1 MEKVPLAKCD
11 SCPLKTYALVPPR
24 GPAGTASI
32 VFIGEAPGHDEV
44 RLNKVFIGRS
54 GELLRRCLD
63 AYHLTDV
70 AWITNA
76 CMCYVPDVAMKEEGS
91 ACCRDRLIAEIKSK
105 SPKIVVTLGNIPT
118 HAILGGAITGIS
130 IRRGKIVESAE
141 LGTKVLPTYHPAAIL
156 RSADLYPDFT
166 ADLQKATREVTGEA
180 AAEAVQEE
188 RPAAEATMDFAKAF
202 AAAERSPYAI
212 LDLETSGFRYG
223 EDKIL
228 CVVLG
233 TIEGIFVIMQEAVYD
248 PEFAKALQA
257 CKTKWVGHGSKFDR
271 AFLKAQLGVSIEF
284 AFDTQLAGYALDERK
299 GTHDLKVI
307 CARLFDAPD
316 WEGDITKYLTK
327 PKTDS
332 YSLLPKG
339 VLYRYAAYDG
349 WYTRRLTD
357 VLAKRIGKAPAQLR
371 LVREILMPA
380 STALADIEVRGI
392 RIDLEKAEV
401 TARLWNTE
409 LVQLEGQIEKIVGY
423 RMNLASTRQVAV
435 YLFDILGLP
444 TLDGRSTDKE
454 VLARLAG
461 RFDHPVL
468 KSLVH
473 HRHLSKL
480 LGTYIEGAQQ
490 RVDPYG
496 RLHTNFLLF
505 GTVTGRLS
513 SRDPN
518 LQNLPSDPDDPYG
531 NQIRNLYIAS
541 EGMSLVY
548 LDYSQAE
555 LRVLA
560 TLSEDPFLVEVYQ
573 GNRDLHNETSIELFG
588 PNYTSRQRFFAK
600 TVNFGLPYGRTAR
613 ALAKD
618 ANLPGLSQ
626 QLAEEFITRYFER
639 IPGVV
644 RWTEGI
650 KRLVRAQGYV
660 ESKTG
665 RRRRFP
671 LRTDDIILE
680 VERQAINF
688 LCQSGASDITLKSLI
703 TIHNELAG
711 KAHILLT
718 VHDSILLECPIEN
731 VEEVAQRGKAIMA
744 QVAEGIWGPLV
755 PFKAS
760 SEVGERWGSLKE
772 VGK

>member
-24 GPAGTASI
+24 GPSGTASI
-32 VFIGEAPGHDEV
+32 VFVGEAPGHDEV

-63 AYHLTDV
+63 AYQLAST

-76 CMCYVPDVAMKEEGS
+76 CLCYVPDVAMKEAAS
-91 ACCRDRLIAEIKSK
+91 LCCRDRLVAEIKAK
-105 SPKIVVTLGNIPT
+105 APKIVVTLGNIPT
-118 HAILGGAITGIS
+118 HALLGGAITGIS
-130 IRRGKIVESAE
+130 VRRGKIVDSAE

-156 RSADLYPDFT
+156 RGADLYPDFT
-166 ADLQKATREVTGEA
+166 ADLQKAAREVSGEA
-180 AAEAVQEE
+180 EAEAKAEE
-188 RPAAEATMDFAKAF
+188 RPQAEATMDFAKAF

-223 EDKIL
+223 QDKIL
-228 CVVLG
+228 CVVVG
-233 TIEGIFVIMQEAVYD
+233 TVESIFVIQQEVIYT
-248 PEFAKALQA
+248 PEFAQALQA
-257 CKTKWVGHGSKFDR
+257 CKVKWVGHGSKFDR
-271 AFLKAQLGVSIEF
+271 AFLKAQLGVDIVFS
-284 AFDTQLAGYALDERK
+284 FDTQLAHYALDER
-299 GTHDLKVI
+299 GTNDLKLL

-316 WEGDITKYLTK
+316 WEADITKYLTK

-332 YSLLPKG
+332 YALLPKG
-339 VLYRYAAYDG
+339 VLYKYAAFDG

-357 VLAKRIGKAPAQLR
+357 LMVKRLSKAPAQLR
-371 LVREILMPA
+371 LVKELLVPG
-380 STALADIEVRGI
+380 STALADVAVRGI
-392 RIDLEKAEV
+392 RIDLERAEA
-401 TARLWNTE
+401 TAKQWNME
-409 LVQLEGQIEKIVGY
+409 LVQLESQIEKVVGY
-423 RMNLASTRQVAV
+423 RINPASTRQVAT

-444 TLDGRSTDKE
+444 TIEGRSTDKDA
-454 VLARLAG
+454 LAILAT
-461 RFDHPVL
+461 RFDQPVL
-468 KSLVH
+468 KALVK

-480 LGTYIEGAQQ
+480 LGTYIEGAQR
-490 RVDPYG
+490 RVDPSG
-496 RLHTNFLLF
+496 RLHTNFMLF
-505 GTVTGRLS
+505 STVTGRLS

-518 LQNLPSDPDDPYG
+518 LQNLPSDEGDPYG
-531 NQIRNLYIAS
+531 SQIRNLYIAS
-541 EGMSLVY
+541 EGMSLAY
-548 LDYSQAE
+548 LDFSQAE

-573 GNRDLHNETSIELFG
+573 GDRDLHNETSVELFG

-618 ANLPGLSQ
+618 VNLPGLSQ
-626 QLAEEFITRYFER
+626 RVAEEFITRYFER

-644 RWTEGI
+644 RWTESI

-688 LCQSGASDITLKSLI
+688 LCQSGASDTTLRSLI
-703 TIHNELAG
+703 AIHRELAG
-711 KAHILLT
+711 RAHILLT
-718 VHDSILLECPIEN
+718 VHDSILLEAPTEHI
-731 VEEVAQRGKAIMA
+731 EEVAREGVAIMA
-744 QVAEGIWGPLV
+744 RSGLEIWGPLV
-755 PFKAS
+755 PFRAS
-760 SEVGERWGSLKE
+760 AEIGGRWGNLVKLK
-772 VGK
+772 